1 MKTEAFF
8 LLLGPILM
16 LNLADRI
23 VPERTT
29 EADGAVEE
37 EVCEY
42 SCARDESD
50 SVPEEE
56 SLSAV
61 SGEEGS
67 VIRRFND
74 RESAFHSRLREREQK
89 LSQFRSREKD

>member
-50 SVPEEE
+50 SVTEENH
-56 SLSAV
+56 L
-61 SGEEGS
+61 S
-67 VIRRFND
+67 VISDEKSSDIKRFND
-74 RESAFHSRLREREQK
+74 KDSAFHSRLREREQK